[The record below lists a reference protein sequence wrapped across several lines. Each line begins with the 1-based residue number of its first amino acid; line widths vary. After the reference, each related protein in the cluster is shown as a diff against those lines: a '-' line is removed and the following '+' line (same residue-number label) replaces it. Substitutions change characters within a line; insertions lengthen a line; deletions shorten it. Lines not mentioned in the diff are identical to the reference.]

1 MKYLEMKN
9 QKKSEN
15 LNHIKKDSLNGEEI
29 YSIVKFM
36 FDKFKLINRDN
47 YDIKIEGK
55 KLDKLLSYGQTK
67 KNNLKSNNKNNEN
80 THTNKKTDN

>member
-1 MKYLEMKN
+1 
-9 QKKSEN
+9 
-15 LNHIKKDSLNGEEI
+15 
-29 YSIVKFM
+29 M

-55 KLDKLLSYGQTK
+55 KLELKKIIDKLLSYGQTK

-80 THTNKKTDN
+80 THTKKKQIINLIINIKLISLFILF

>member
-1 MKYLEMKN
+1 
-9 QKKSEN
+9 
-15 LNHIKKDSLNGEEI
+15 
-29 YSIVKFM
+29 M

-55 KLDKLLSYGQTK
+55 KLELKKIIDKLLSYGQTK